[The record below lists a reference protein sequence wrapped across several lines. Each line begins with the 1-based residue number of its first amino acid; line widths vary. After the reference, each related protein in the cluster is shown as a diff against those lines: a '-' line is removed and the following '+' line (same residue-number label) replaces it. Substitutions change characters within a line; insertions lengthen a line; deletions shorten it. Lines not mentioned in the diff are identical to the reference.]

1 VNTWLG
7 QREVIGEKRKGE
19 GRGVDAGIKWIEG
32 CRSLFGGVEAWERPG
47 VVRSRRIAGWGKGCA
62 MGCLGIALE
71 EHVHE
76 EEQLNLMRGVSR
88 TKGERVS
95 RKGGE

>member
-1 VNTWLG
+1 LPVVL
-7 QREVIGEKRKGE
+7 VSRKE
-19 GRGVDAGIKWIEG
+19 EDRTNRK
-32 CRSLFGGVEAWERPG
+32 
-47 VVRSRRIAGWGKGCA
+47 
-62 MGCLGIALE
+62 E

-95 RKGGE
+95 RKGE